1 MEKEYRFCPSPSFA
15 AFEYMNINV
24 SKFLKYLY
32 CAGFA
37 LLAWFYLYVRNA
49 DLMYF
54 LQDRGRWNGTM
65 LFWQECTAVPGGL
78 LAWLGSYLTQFFY
91 YPALGCTMLIGL
103 WLLTFWLSKW
113 LYRIADEWSFLLFV
127 PLTALLCSIT
137 QLGYWVY
144 MLTNVDYVFYHSLG
158 FFFSV
163 LLSAPFY
170 EYFPVDKKTKQWL
183 SIAWIPLIAALFYYP
198 FGIYAL
204 LAASIIAI
212 RQSLASVRLLLVNL
226 IVLFLSL
233 LLVPFCEAT
242 GSTLMRSV
250 QPWFYGFPVFE
261 IDGIRDFLLEIPFY
275 VLFLFAL
282 LFPLIGRLKSRKLL
296 ISQGVMI
303 VVAVSMGCF
312 LCACDVDDYNFHA
325 EMRMQRGVE
334 ECRWDDVLREAAR
347 VKGPVTREMIML
359 RDIALIN
366 RGEFCSARYTYNN
379 QSISPLSINDS
390 VQIRIKDQASDLIYF
405 NYGETIFAIRC
416 AMERC
421 VYYGFSYYSMRMLAQ
436 CAILNGERDNALKYM
451 RLLNKTLFQRK
462 WAERMRPYVDGE
474 KSLQESACFR
484 MPLKLYKEGTELVGT
499 DDNYVEL
506 AINKKWMYTLTT
518 DPEAQQV
525 ALGCAMIM
533 RDQRCFWSQVQR
545 YYEINRDKPFPTHV
559 QEAMLFDVYE
569 RKMSGI
575 NLSFVKFD
583 ERVLTRYRS
592 FSDRLRQ
599 YVGQGMSEEQIGRAL
614 RPEFGDTYMWDFYA
628 LRAVQTN

>member
-1 MEKEYRFCPSPSFA
+1 MEKEYRSCPSPSFA

-65 LFWQECTAVPGGL
+65 LFWQECIAVPGGL

-170 EYFPVDKKTKQWL
+170 EYFPVGKKTKQWL

-212 RQSLASVRLLLVNL
+212 RQSLPSVRLLLVNL

-303 VVAVSMGCF
+303 VVAVSMCCF
-312 LCACDVDDYNFHA
+312 SYACDVDDYNFHA

-366 RGEFCSARYTYNN
+366 KGEFCSARYTYNN
-379 QSISPLSINDS
+379 QSIPPLPINDS

-405 NYGETIFAIRC
+405 NYGETVFAIRR

-421 VYYGFSYYSMRMLAQ
+421 MHYGYSYYTMRMLAQ
-436 CAILNGERDNALKYM
+436 CAVLNGERENALKYL
-451 RLLNKTLFQRK
+451 RLLSKTFFQRK
-462 WAERMRPYVDGE
+462 WVEEMRPYVDGV
-474 KSLQESACFR
+474 KPLQESACFR
-484 MPLKLYKEGTELVGT
+484 MPLKLYREGTELVGT
-499 DDNYVEL
+499 DDNYVEMTL
-506 AINKKWMYTLTT
+506 NKKWMYTLTT

-545 YYEINRDKPFPTHV
+545 YYEINRDKLFPTHV

-583 ERVLTRYRS
+583 ERVLARYRS
-592 FSDRLRQ
+592 FTDRLRQ

>member
-54 LQDRGRWNGTM
+54 LQDRGRWNSTM
-65 LFWQECTAVPGGL
+65 LFWQECIAVPGGL

-127 PLTALLCSIT
+127 PLTALLCSII

-170 EYFPVDKKTKQWL
+170 ECFPVGKKTKQWL

-233 LLVPFCEAT
+233 LLVPFCETT

-275 VLFLFAL
+275 ILFLFAL
-282 LFPLIGRLKSRKLL
+282 LFPLIGRLKSRRLL

-303 VVAVSMGCF
+303 VVAVSMCCF
-312 LCACDVDDYNFHA
+312 SYACDVDDYNFHA

-334 ECRWDDVLREAAR
+334 ECRWNDVLREAAR
-347 VKGPVTREMIML
+347 VIGPVTREMIML

-379 QSISPLSINDS
+379 QSVPPLPINDS

-405 NYGETIFAIRC
+405 NYGETIFAIRR

-421 VYYGFSYYSMRMLAQ
+421 MHYGYSYYTMRMLAQ
-436 CAILNGERDNALKYM
+436 CAVLNGERENALKYL
-451 RLLNKTLFQRK
+451 RLLSKTMFQRK
-462 WAERMRPYVDGE
+462 WVEEMRPYVDGV
-474 KSLQESACFR
+474 KPLQESACFR

-499 DDNYVEL
+499 DDNYVEMT
-506 AINKKWMYTLTT
+506 INKKWMYTLTT

-599 YVGQGMSEEQIGRAL
+599 YVGQGMSEEQIARAL
-614 RPEFGDTYMWDFYA
+614 RPDFGDTYMWDFYA

>member
-1 MEKEYRFCPSPSFA
+1 MEKEYRSCPSPSFA

-65 LFWQECTAVPGGL
+65 LFWQDCIAVPGGL

-91 YPALGCTMLIGL
+91 YPALGCAMLIGL
-103 WLLTFWLSKW
+103 WFLTFWLSKW
-113 LYRIADEWSFLLFV
+113 LFRIADEWSFLLFV
-127 PLTALLCSIT
+127 PLTALLCSII

-170 EYFPVDKKTKQWL
+170 QYFPVGKKTKQWL

-212 RQSLASVRLLLVNL
+212 RQSLPSVRLLLVNL
-226 IVLFLSL
+226 IVLLLSL
-233 LLVPFCEAT
+233 WLVPLCET
-242 GSTLMRSV
+242 VGSTLMRSD
-250 QPWFYGFPVFE
+250 QPWLYGFQVFE
-261 IDGIRDFLLEIPFY
+261 IDGIRDYSLEIPFY
-275 VLFLFAL
+275 VVFVCAL
-282 LFPLIGRLKSRKLL
+282 LFPLVGCLKSGRKM
-296 ISQGVMI
+296 ISQGVM
-303 VVAVSMGCF
+303 VVSAVSMCYF
-312 LCACDVDDYNFHA
+312 SYACDVDDYNFHA
-325 EMRMQRGVE
+325 EMRMQRAVE
-334 ECRWDDVLREAAR
+334 ECRWDEVLREAAR

-379 QSISPLSINDS
+379 QSIPPLPINDS

-405 NYGETIFAIRC
+405 NYGETVFAIRR

-421 VYYGFSYYSMRMLAQ
+421 MHYGYSYYTMRMLAQ
-436 CAILNGERDNALKYM
+436 CAVLNGERENALKYL
-451 RLLNKTLFQRK
+451 RLLSKTMFQRK
-462 WAERMRPYVDGE
+462 WVEEMRPYADGV
-474 KSLQESACFR
+474 KPLQESACFR
-484 MPLKLYKEGTELVGT
+484 MPLKLYREGTELVGT
-499 DDNYVEL
+499 DDNYVEMTL
-506 AINKKWMYTLTT
+506 NKKWMYTLTT

-583 ERVLTRYRS
+583 ERVLARYRS
-592 FSDRLRQ
+592 FTDRLRQ
-599 YVGQGMSEEQIGRAL
+599 YVGQGMGEEQIGRAL
-614 RPEFGDTYMWDFYA
+614 RPEFGDTYMWDYYA

>member
-1 MEKEYRFCPSPSFA
+1 MEKEYRSCPSPSIA

-65 LFWQECTAVPGGL
+65 LFWQDCIAVPGGL
-78 LAWLGSYLTQFFY
+78 LTWLGSYLTQFFY

-103 WLLTFWLSKW
+103 WLLTFLLSRR

-127 PLTALLCSIT
+127 PLTALLCSII

-170 EYFPVDKKTKQWL
+170 ECFPVGKKTKQWL

-303 VVAVSMGCF
+303 VVAVSMCCF
-312 LCACDVDDYNFHA
+312 SYACDVDDYNFHA

-334 ECRWDDVLREAAR
+334 ECRWDDVLQEAAR

-379 QSISPLSINDS
+379 QSVPPLPINDS

-405 NYGETIFAIRC
+405 NYGETVFAIRR

-421 VYYGFSYYSMRMLAQ
+421 MHYGYSYYTMRMLAQ
-436 CAILNGERDNALKYM
+436 CAILNGEKDNALKYL
-451 RLLNKTLFQRK
+451 RLLSKTFFQRK
-462 WAERMRPYVDGE
+462 WVEEMRPYVDGV
-474 KSLQESACFR
+474 KPLQESACFR
-484 MPLKLYKEGTELVGT
+484 MPLKLYREGTELVGT
-499 DDNYVEL
+499 DDNYVEMTL
-506 AINKKWMYTLTT
+506 NKKWMYTLTT

-545 YYEINRDKPFPTHV
+545 YYEINRDKAFPTHV

-583 ERVLTRYRS
+583 ERVLARYKS
-592 FSDRLRQ
+592 FTDRLRQ
-599 YVGQGMSEEQIGRAL
+599 YVGQGMGEEQIARAL

>member
-1 MEKEYRFCPSPSFA
+1 MEKEYRSCPSPSFA

-37 LLAWFYLYVRNA
+37 LLAWFYLYVRNT

-65 LFWQECTAVPGGL
+65 LFWQECIAVPGGL

-113 LYRIADEWSFLLFV
+113 LCRIADEWSFLLFV
-127 PLTALLCSIT
+127 PLTALLCSII

-170 EYFPVDKKTKQWL
+170 EYFPVGKKTKQWL

-226 IVLFLSL
+226 FVLFLSL

-242 GSTLMRSV
+242 GSTLMRSD

-282 LFPLIGRLKSRKLL
+282 LFPLIGRLKSGRLL
-296 ISQGVMI
+296 INQGVMI
-303 VVAVSMGCF
+303 VVAVSMCCF
-312 LCACDVDDYNFHA
+312 SYACDVDDYNFHA
-325 EMRMQRGVE
+325 EMRMQRAVE

-379 QSISPLSINDS
+379 QSIPPLPINDS

-405 NYGETIFAIRC
+405 NYGETVFAIRR

-421 VYYGFSYYSMRMLAQ
+421 MHYGYSYYTMRMLTQ
-436 CAILNGERDNALKYM
+436 CAILNGEKDNALKYL
-451 RLLNKTLFQRK
+451 RLLSKTFFQRK
-462 WAERMRPYVDGE
+462 WVEEMRPYVDGV
-474 KSLQESACFR
+474 KPLQESACFR
-484 MPLKLYKEGTELVGT
+484 MPLKLYREGTELVGT
-499 DDNYVEL
+499 DDNYVEMTL
-506 AINKKWMYTLTT
+506 NKKWMYTLTT

-545 YYEINRDKPFPTHV
+545 YYEINRDKAFPTHV

-583 ERVLTRYRS
+583 ERVLARYRS

-599 YVGQGMSEEQIGRAL
+599 YVGQGMGEEQIGRAL

>member
-1 MEKEYRFCPSPSFA
+1 MEKEYRSCPSPSFA

-37 LLAWFYLYVRNA
+37 VLAWFYLYVRNA
-49 DLMYF
+49 GLMYF
-54 LQDRGRWNGTM
+54 LQDRGRWNSTM
-65 LFWQECTAVPGGL
+65 LFWQDCIAVPGGL

-127 PLTALLCSIT
+127 PLAALLCSII

-170 EYFPVDKKTKQWL
+170 EYFPVGKKTKQWL

-233 LLVPFCEAT
+233 LLVPFCET
-242 GSTLMRSV
+242 VGSTLMRLD
-250 QPWFYGFPVFE
+250 QPWFYGFQVFE

-282 LFPLIGRLKSRKLL
+282 LFPLIGRLKSGRLL
-296 ISQGVMI
+296 INQGVMI
-303 VVAVSMGCF
+303 VAAVSMCCF
-312 LCACDVDDYNFHA
+312 SYACDVDDYNFHA

-405 NYGETIFAIRC
+405 NYGETVFAIRR

-421 VYYGFSYYSMRMLAQ
+421 MHYGYSYYTMRMLAQ
-436 CAILNGERDNALKYM
+436 CAVLNGERENALKYL
-451 RLLNKTLFQRK
+451 RLLSKTMFQRK
-462 WAERMRPYVDGE
+462 WVEEMRPYADGE
-474 KSLQESACFR
+474 KPLQESACFR

-506 AINKKWMYTLTT
+506 TINKKWMYTLTT

-545 YYEINRDKPFPTHV
+545 YYEINCDKPFPTHV

-569 RKMSGI
+569 RKVPGI

-583 ERVLTRYRS
+583 ERVLARYKS
-592 FSDRLRQ
+592 FTDRLRQ
-599 YVGQGMSEEQIGRAL
+599 YVSQGMSGEQIGRAL
-614 RPEFGDTYMWDFYA
+614 RPEFGDTYMWDYYA